1 MAHRPRFSVPYRPIL
16 FTHIHESIDKAN
28 IKYKNKIHYIG
39 EAETLFDLRTNNH
52 RKDTRKP
59 ESILANKHFQQQG
72 HNFNKHKFI
81 IIVNLDFWIQKLKT
95 LTSSGLNQELSK

>member
-1 MAHRPRFSVPYRPIL
+1 M
-16 FTHIHESIDKAN
+16 
-28 IKYKNKIHYIG
+28 G

-59 ESILANKHFQQQG
+59 ESILANKHFQQKG
-72 HNFNKHKFI
+72 HNFNKHKKFI

-95 LTSSGLNQELSK
+95 LISFGLNQKLSK